1 MTKEKLIAQRT
12 QFLEWMDANDA
23 SMTSYAHE
31 ELNDLTNQ
39 IEAIERNERIA
50 ECITENLIA
59 GGYVPNTLNYPS
71 SVENKIKK
79 LLTEL

>member
-1 MTKEKLIAQRT
+1 MTKEKLIQDRK
-12 QFLEWMDANDA
+12 QLLEWMDMNDA
-23 SMTSYAHE
+23 SMSAYAHE

-50 ECITENLIA
+50 ECITDNLIA

-71 SVENKIKK
+71 SVENMIKK